1 MMSSRRISMGFYTL
15 VAVVVAATVAA
26 CGPSTTDPGPGGVNA
41 GDAKALDE
49 AAKKLDERQT
59 DPGKDK

>member
-1 MMSSRRISMGFYTL
+1 MMSMHRISMGFYTL
-15 VAVVVAATVAA
+15 VAVAVAATLTA

>member
-1 MMSSRRISMGFYTL
+1 MPLTRLKLFLLGSL
-15 VAVVVAATVAA
+15 AVAAFTVSA
-26 CGPSTTDPGPGGVNA
+26 CGPSATDPGPGGVNA

-59 DPGKDK
+59 DPGKAK

>member
-1 MMSSRRISMGFYTL
+1 MGFYTL